1 MSKKN
6 DTVELD
12 KKGVKALR
20 VQLELQKELYELK
33 EAKLSLKDKKLS
45 SRKYHDVVKREMAG
59 EQRHGIFRVYGYVL
73 ADSCETLET
82 NILNYARRNPGG
94 DITLLIR
101 TGGGDVF
108 SGLALYDS
116 LRTLSEAG
124 HHITTVGRGIVA
136 SFGGILLQAG
146 DTRLLGK
153 ESYLMIHELAA
164 GTGGKLHEIR
174 DDARFYKKL
183 DRRLNKIMTERT
195 EMTADELGKKITA
208 TDWWIPA
215 KAAIRLGF
223 ADEVG

>member
-1 MSKKN
+1 MSK
-6 DTVELD
+6 TVELD
-12 KKGVKALR
+12 KKQVKALR
-20 VQLELQKELYELK
+20 VQIELEKELYELK

-45 SRKYHDVVKREMAG
+45 SRKYHDSVSREMAG
-59 EQRHGIFRVYGYVL
+59 EERHGVFRMYDYVT
-73 ADSCETLET
+73 ASTCHALET
-82 NILNYARRNPGG
+82 SVLSYARRNPGK

-101 TGGGDVF
+101 TPGGDIF

-116 LRTLSEAG
+116 LRTLSDAG
-124 HHITTVGRGIVA
+124 HHITTVGRGVVA

-153 ESYLMIHELAA
+153 ESYLMIHELAG

-195 EMTADELGKKITA
+195 EMTAADLGKKITA

-215 KAAIRLGF
+215 KAAIRFGF
-223 ADEVG
+223 CDAIG